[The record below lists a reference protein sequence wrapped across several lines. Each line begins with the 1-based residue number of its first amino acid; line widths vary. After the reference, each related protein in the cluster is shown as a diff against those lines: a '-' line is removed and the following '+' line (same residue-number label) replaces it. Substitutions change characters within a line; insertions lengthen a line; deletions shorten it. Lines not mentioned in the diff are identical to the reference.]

1 MNRAVIVAVAVAV
14 LAVGAGV
21 AFAATQA
28 TASGGTNVC
37 VNNTNGVVRVADICR
52 DGEHPLT
59 IGGGGATQ
67 VTQNGTFNVPWDQS
81 GNGKTLPLTGVTI
94 SGRCGV
100 IPPEF
105 GGGALPR
112 LLIESASGTT
122 MDVFSDVGIG
132 GTGKTSV
139 LLAPAG
145 GSNPGG
151 VSAGTRSAILT
162 SNGAT
167 ATITVGGTADVA
179 ARTCIF
185 LWQAVE
191 APN

>member
-1 MNRAVIVAVAVAV
+1 MNRAVIVAVAVAA

-21 AFAATQA
+21 AFAATQS
-28 TASGGTNVC
+28 SGGTDVC
-37 VNNTNGVVRVADICR
+37 VNNTNGVVRVANPCR

-67 VTQNGTFNVPWDQS
+67 VTQNGTFSVPW
-81 GNGKTLPLTGVTI
+81 GETGGRKVLPLTGVSI
-94 SGRCGV
+94 SGRCDT

-112 LLIESASGTT
+112 LLVEAASGTT
-122 MDVFSDVGIG
+122 MDVFADVAAS

-139 LLAPAG
+139 LLPPVG
-145 GSNPGG
+145 GSSPSG
-151 VSAGTRSAILT
+151 VSAGTRYAILT

-167 ATITVGGTADVA
+167 ATITVGGTADVD
-179 ARTCIF
+179 ARTCVF